1 MDRDS
6 RLKGVDEVTGTRGS
20 RSYTLRWVALDKR
33 VLLVAVSSG
42 NVNHGAYIGAV
53 RGENYDEEALEV
65 AANGSAVS
73 DLFAEVYF
81 KDIASGPLKPLREA
95 EPYFDDERLKI
106 GFAPSNPDILDAF
119 RVDKHVL
126 LVAVRAP
133 GNTWKAFIGAV
144 KGEDYWTEATDVVKT
159 GTPIPFELAEV
170 CFHDLAGGEKWHE
183 KLRVYFDGVDYGP
196 AEDWKGGK
204 PARPA
209 RKRG

>member
-1 MDRDS
+1 M
-6 RLKGVDEVTGTRGS
+6 TGARGS
-20 RSYTLRWVALDKR
+20 RSYTLRWVALDKH
-33 VLLVAVSSG
+33 VLLVELLSG
-42 NVNHGAYIGAV
+42 RVNHGAFIGAV
-53 RGENYDEEALEV
+53 KGEDYGAEALNV
-65 AANGSAVS
+65 VANGSFVPS
-73 DLFAEVYF
+73 QFGQVYF
-81 KDIASGPLKPLREA
+81 EDYGSGPVKPLREA

-106 GFAPSNPDILDAF
+106 SFAPSSPDILDAF

-133 GNTWKAFIGAV
+133 GNTWNAFIGSV
-144 KGEDYWTEATDVVKT
+144 KGEDYWTEATDVMKT

-170 CFHDLAGGEKWHE
+170 CFHDLILEKWHK

-209 RKRG
+209 RTRG